1 MTVTIH
7 SYQDGKESVVSAA
20 GSFTGYWMD
29 ETKPEKRTYSVEI
42 NIPYVYRFCDF
53 HTVQSPSDAIVK
65 EAGGHYLFGKVTACE
80 EDVVFLS
87 IGNDLIMIVIF
98 PDNCFQTLVDQNVS
112 LLVHKIELYRI
123 D

>member
-80 EDVVFLS
+80 EDVVFIRVIRAIRSQKDIHIHVSALLC
-87 IGNDLIMIVIF
+87 GNS
-98 PDNCFQTLVDQNVS
+98 CT
-112 LLVHKIELYRI
+112 RGA
-123 D
+123 